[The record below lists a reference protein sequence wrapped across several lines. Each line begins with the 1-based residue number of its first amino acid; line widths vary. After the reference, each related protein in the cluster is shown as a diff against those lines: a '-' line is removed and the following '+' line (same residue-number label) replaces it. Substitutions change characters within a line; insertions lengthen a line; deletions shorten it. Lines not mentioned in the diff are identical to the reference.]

1 MPAQMPPALSSAAE
15 SASTMIMSTP
25 GATPSLST
33 PSTVA
38 VNGSGTLPWETV
50 RPWVVMP
57 VVTCETG
64 IVFRHDAAGAA
75 GAPATSTPVTSI
87 DTATV
92 NRRNI
97 RALSS
102 AISGSERSDTVGHE
116 PSSDIRP
123 VTAPAGGG
131 DRDRVAGLERDARL
145 RSQRAPV
152 EAVGPRLAVRAALG
166 TVGRM
171 PPPIGQD
178 RGLAALARGE
188 RADPAVPAR
197 RAPGAAAPGPERIAL
212 DPWGIRGFKRLDG
225 RVERVRHRYMYGR
238 RTRPVTRSALA
249 PADRLVV
256 AEAGRAEG

>member
-75 GAPATSTPVTSI
+75 GAPATSTPVTTI
-87 DTATV
+87 DTATA

-102 AISGSERSDTVGHE
+102 AISGSERSDSVRRE
-116 PSSDIRP
+116 PSSDIWP
-123 VTAPAGGG
+123 VTAPTGGG

-152 EAVGPRLAVRAALG
+152 EAVRPRLAVRAALR
-166 TVGRM
+166 TAGRM
-171 PPPIGQD
+171 APAIGQD
-178 RGLAALARGE
+178 RGLAGLERSD
-188 RADPAVPAR
+188 RADHSVAAR
-197 RAPGAAAPGPERIAL
+197 MAAGAAAPDTERIAL
-212 DPWGIRGFKRLDG
+212 DP
-225 RVERVRHRYMYGR
+225 
-238 RTRPVTRSALA
+238 
-249 PADRLVV
+249 
-256 AEAGRAEG
+256 